1 MSGGF
6 DNNASGFN
14 STVPGGEENL
24 AGGDYSFAAGRSA
37 KASLRGQFVW
47 ADSSG
52 LDFPPQ
58 NIFDPS
64 LVAVQFLVRAT
75 GGVRFVSG
83 VNASELTTAGVTLVT
98 GGSSWSNI
106 SDRNLKEN
114 FQSVNPGQL
123 LEGLSKVPITT
134 WNYKAQGREI
144 RHIGPMAQDFHA
156 AFQVGED
163 NRYISTT
170 DADGVAL
177 AVIQALYQM
186 LRETRKELD
195 ELKSQL
201 RTSSSD

>member
-1 MSGGF
+1 M
-6 DNNASGFN
+6 
-14 STVPGGEENL
+14 
-24 AGGDYSFAAGRSA
+24 
-37 KASLRGQFVW
+37 
-47 ADSSG
+47 
-52 LDFPPQ
+52 
-58 NIFDPS
+58 
-64 LVAVQFLVRAT
+64 
-75 GGVRFVSG
+75 SG

-177 AVIQALYQM
+177 AAIQALYQM